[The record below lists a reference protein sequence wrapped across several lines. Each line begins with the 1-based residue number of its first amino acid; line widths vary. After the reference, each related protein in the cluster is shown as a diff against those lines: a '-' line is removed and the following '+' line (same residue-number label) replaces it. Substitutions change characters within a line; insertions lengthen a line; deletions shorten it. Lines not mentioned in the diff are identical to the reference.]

1 MDLRGILIQLSDA
14 QLGVIGCL
22 VSGIGIIAFQIIFIF
37 LRRWK
42 YRKRKYPFKLSHVS
56 SQLRS

>member
-22 VSGIGIIAFQIIFIF
+22 VSSIGIIAFQIIFNFFVDGNTEKENIP
-37 LRRWK
+37 LN
-42 YRKRKYPFKLSHVS
+42 
-56 SQLRS
+56 